1 MPQNP
6 EGAGRVMLA
15 GVAAA
20 ILALCVFQTVWA
32 FRTRAA
38 LERVEASAAKFD
50 KAAEQF
56 EASRAKFDTAAEQLT
71 AIEETISRL
80 EAEQGLVAEEITRL
94 ARKVDGVVT
103 ALEGRGGPQ
112 AQDEVEPP
120 QIDWT
125 QPQLFAAAQKSCAE
139 YGIEVTKDEVRVP
152 ARFVVREGAI
162 EYFAVLK
169 GGKEHET
176 MISLRGNIAA
186 DARRPRDFGAR
197 LNNAVQALGFK
208 RGRAVKFLPT
218 GRVPPQ
224 GDTAYLFVE
233 WKEKGET
240 VVARAEDLVWD
251 RIDEKPM
258 ERGKW
263 VYVGSAFVRG
273 QEPSAPV
280 FAADLEGEA
289 VATYNSPYTIFDN
302 ASQYGADD
310 TVYLAATPRIP
321 ADVEACTFVI
331 RRTDREPT
339 RTFPDIPKQE
349 GGEKP
354 AEGADGQGR

>member
-1 MPQNP
+1 MSQNP
-6 EGAGRVMLA
+6 DGTGRTILA
-15 GVAAA
+15 GAAVA

-32 FRTRAA
+32 FRTREA
-38 LERVEASAAKFD
+38 LERVEASATKVGTSSD
-50 KAAEQF
+50 
-56 EASRAKFDTAAEQLT
+56 QLG
-71 AIEETISRL
+71 AIEETLSKI
-80 EAEQGLVAEEITRL
+80 EAEQELLTDEVTRL
-94 ARKVDGVVT
+94 ARKVDGVVS
-103 ALEGRGGPQ
+103 ALENRGGPQ
-112 AQDEVEPP
+112 EQSDADAP

-139 YGIEVTKDEVRVP
+139 YGIELTKDEVRVP
-152 ARFVVREGAI
+152 SRFVVREGAI

-176 MISLRGNIAA
+176 MISIRGNVAA

-197 LNNAVQALGFK
+197 LNNAIQALGFK
-208 RGRAVKFLPT
+208 RGRPVKYLHT

-224 GDTAYLFVE
+224 GDAAYLFIE
-233 WKEKGET
+233 WEEKGEK
-240 VVARAEDLVWD
+240 VLARAEDLVWD
-251 RIDEKPM
+251 RMDEKPM

-273 QEPSAPV
+273 QEPNAPV

-302 ASQYGADD
+302 ASRYGADD

-321 ADVEACTFVI
+321 IDTDACTFII

-339 RTFPDIPKQE
+339 RTFPEIPRSS
-349 GGEKP
+349 GDEKP
-354 AEGADGQGR
+354 AEGSDGSGR

>member
-6 EGAGRVMLA
+6 DGAGRTILV
-15 GVAAA
+15 GAAVA
-20 ILALCVFQTVWA
+20 ILTLCAFQTVWA
-32 FRTRAA
+32 FRTREA
-38 LERVEASAAKFD
+38 LERVEASATKFD
-50 KAAEQF
+50 AA
-56 EASRAKFDTAAEQLT
+56 AGQLS
-71 AIEETISRL
+71 AMEETLSKL
-80 EAEQGLVAEEITRL
+80 EAEQGLVEDELTRL

-112 AQDEVEPP
+112 AQEEPEPP

-139 YGIEVTKDEVRVP
+139 YGIELTKDEVRVP

-176 MISLRGNIAA
+176 LISLRGNLAA

-197 LNNAVQALGFK
+197 LNNAVQAIGFK
-208 RGRAVKFLPT
+208 RGKAVKYLPT
-218 GRVPPQ
+218 GRVPPE

-233 WKEKGET
+233 WQEKGET

-263 VYVGSAFVRG
+263 IYVGSALVRG
-273 QEPSAPV
+273 EEPNMPV
-280 FAADLEGEA
+280 FAADVEGEA

-302 ASQYGADD
+302 SSRYGDDD
-310 TVYLAATPRIP
+310 TVYLSATPRIP
-321 ADVEACTFVI
+321 KDVEACTFVI
-331 RRTDREPT
+331 RRVDREPT
-339 RTFPDIPKQE
+339 RTFPDAPKQ
-349 GGEKP
+349 GGDESPKQGGDEKP
-354 AEGADGQGR
+354 AGGADGQGR

>member
-6 EGAGRVMLA
+6 DGAGRVMLA
-15 GVAAA
+15 GFGAA

-38 LERVEASAAKFD
+38 LERVEASAARFE
-50 KAAEQF
+50 KAA
-56 EASRAKFDTAAEQLT
+56 DQLA
-71 AIEETISRL
+71 AIEETVSRL
-80 EAEQGLVAEEITRL
+80 EADQGLVVDEITRL
-94 ARKVDGVVT
+94 ARKIDGVVT

-112 AQDEVEPP
+112 AEEQPEPP

-139 YGIEVTKDEVRVP
+139 YGIELTKDEVRVP
-152 ARFVVREGAI
+152 ARFVVRQGAI

-176 MISLRGNIAA
+176 LISLRGNLAA

-208 RGRAVKFLPT
+208 RGRAVRFLPT

-224 GDTAYLFVE
+224 GETAYLFIE
-233 WKEKGET
+233 WQEKGET
-240 VVARAEDLVWD
+240 VLARAEDLVWD

-263 VYVGSAFVRG
+263 IYVGSALVHG
-273 QEPSAPV
+273 QEPNVSV

-289 VATYNSPYTIFDN
+289 IATYNSPYTIFDN
-302 ASQYGADD
+302 ADRYGDDD
-310 TVYLAATPRIP
+310 TVYLATTPRIP
-321 ADVEACTFVI
+321 ADVEACTLVI

-339 RTFPDIPKQE
+339 RTFPDVPKDS
-349 GGEKP
+349 GGETP
-354 AEGADGQGR
+354 AKGADGQGR